1 MKIIPR
7 LGRHTAITFVVW
19 VSAGAA
25 AAGVA
30 GQQQPVSVRD
40 DPLTLFAALMPVLK
54 HDRCVNC
61 HGATDPYRGFYHPGA
76 VPFNSI
82 CFNCHTASPL
92 WKLAPSDVAFHGKNT
107 RQLCDQFAALD
118 PLNSP
123 FLEQHVQID
132 DLINQAFIGRRGGAV
147 PRQYTQTP
155 PMTKAEF
162 IRAVRTWV
170 RDGGAACSGWEGT
183 ITEEQSIGGHLTLP
197 GGIGQVTHWQEG
209 TRTVSVTVKDGR
221 ATVTSTVTG
230 FDNNRQEGGDNSCRI
245 TILSQRVYRLVDQN
259 APAGPPAPAVSS
271 PPGTPS
277 ARPPAV
283 PLTGQG
289 SVRVGLDARGN
300 YRIVVTPPAETIET
314 TEYGSATN
322 TCGAPNPGPTQDSN
336 RITWDPFVIEIA
348 GTLPNPANRR
358 HLQGQ
363 SEIDLTTQETDRTM
377 GIEAYGAA
385 SEVDG
390 RSIPFKLKRTWD
402 LRRLP

>member
-1 MKIIPR
+1 MVITARRLSLAIAILL
-7 LGRHTAITFVVW
+7 LGRLTYLP
-19 VSAGAA
+19 SAVGAT
-25 AAGVA
+25 
-30 GQQQPVSVRD
+30 QQQPLAVHD
-40 DPLTLFAALMPVLK
+40 DPLTLFAAAMPVLK

-61 HGATDPYRGFYHPGA
+61 HGATDPFRGFYHPGA
-76 VPFNSI
+76 VPSNSI

-92 WKLAPSDVAFHGKNT
+92 WKLAPADVAFHGKNT

-123 FLEQHVQID
+123 FLEQHLQID

-147 PRQYTQTP
+147 TQQYTQPP
-155 PMTKAEF
+155 PMTKAAF
-162 IRAVRTWV
+162 IAVVKTWV

-197 GGIGQVTHWQEG
+197 SGIGEVTHWQEG
-209 TRTVSVTVKDGR
+209 KRTVSVTVKDGE

-230 FDNNRQEGGDNSCRI
+230 FDNNRQVWDDNSCRI
-245 TILSQRVYRLVDQN
+245 TIFSQRVYNLVGQN
-259 APAGPPAPAVSS
+259 TPPGTPAPAVSS
-271 PPGTPS
+271 PPGTPWS
-277 ARPPAV
+277 RPPATPV
-283 PLTGQG
+283 TGKG

-300 YRIVVTPPAETIET
+300 YRIVVTPPGETIET

-322 TCGAPNPGPTQDSN
+322 TCGAPNPSSQDTH
-336 RITWDPFVIEIA
+336 RITWDPFVIEIF
-348 GTLPNPANRR
+348 GTLPNPGNRR

-363 SEIDLTTQETDRTM
+363 SDIDITSQEIDRTM
-377 GIEAYGAA
+377 AIEAYGAP

-390 RSIPFKLKRTWD
+390 RSIPFKVKRAWD